1 MAETSERCFATIIN
15 MLLKQ
20 QKLIDHLNI
29 QIEDLKTQVHFMPG
43 NQGYLEAEASYNQLS
58 EKKQNN

>member
-1 MAETSERCFATIIN
+1 
-15 MLLKQ
+15 
-20 QKLIDHLNI
+20 
-29 QIEDLKTQVHFMPG
+29 VHFMPG